1 MIAIPFTPL
10 HLGPA
15 LLFGLPLRRYLHAP
29 TFIVANVIVDIEPF
43 LVLLLALPYP
53 LHGYLH
59 TFLSASLLGIG
70 LGYLMFMLEAP
81 LHPYYKMLLLEGDKR
96 PGLRSFMAAGVSGTM
111 LHVLLDAPLYS
122 DIRPFYPITTNPLYN
137 PSISLLI
144 NGFCIFAGIV
154 GIIIYIA
161 VSVYTLYAWMRD
173 KH

>member
-1 MIAIPFTPL
+1 VIAIPFTPL

-43 LVLLLALPYP
+43 LVLLLSLPYP

-59 TFLSASLLGIG
+59 TFLLASILGIG

-81 LHPYYKMLLLEGDKR
+81 LLPYYKALLLEGDR
-96 PGLRSFMAAGVSGTM
+96 RLGLKSFMAASVSGTI

-144 NGFCIFAGIV
+144 NGFCILAGIA
-154 GIIIYIA
+154 GIIIYVAI
-161 VSVYTLYAWMRD
+161 SVYTLYAWMRS